1 MYDKRID
8 TFLAVADLGSF
19 SKAAD
24 MLYMSVPALTKQIT
38 ALEKEYGF
46 PLFIRDARGAHLT
59 KAGLSFYKDAK
70 ELLTFSS
77 SAISRALRTRDDLRI
92 QLRIGNEILAPAY
105 HLNRYL
111 ELSDLPSKYD
121 LQIYSFTDDFNHS
134 DYLYRKVGVSLDGVA
149 TLLIPLHLP
158 PNLSLLPLHKVPIG
172 LFLPVQ
178 HPLLSESTIRVS
190 QMNDIP
196 LIIPTRGNRLLDEM
210 SNYLQRVLPNA
221 IIHRPNQFY
230 SIEIFNAGVSENS
243 AVIAPSV
250 WDGIHPSLVFRP
262 IDWDF
267 FSVYSFV
274 YAKDASEETLA
285 FVSDLRNSRNKLA
298 ETDPS
303 ALAD

>member
-1 MYDKRID
+1 M
-8 TFLAVADLGSF
+8 
-19 SKAAD
+19 
-24 MLYMSVPALTKQIT
+24 
-38 ALEKEYGF
+38 
-46 PLFIRDARGAHLT
+46 T

-92 QLRIGNEILAPAY
+92 QIRIGNELLAPAY

-149 TLLIPLHLP
+149 TLLNPLHLP

-178 HPLLSESTIRVS
+178 HPLLSESVIRVP
-190 QMNDIP
+190 QMNRIS
-196 LIIPTRGNRLLDEM
+196 LIIPTRGNRLLDKM
-210 SNYLQRVLPNA
+210 YNYLLGVLPNA
-221 IIHRPNQFY
+221 LVFRPDQFY
-230 SIEIFNAGVSENS
+230 SVDVFNMGVSKKA

-250 WDGIHPSLVFRP
+250 WDGIHPALAFRP

-267 FSVYSFV
+267 FSVYSFA
-274 YAKDASEETLA
+274 YAQNASKETLA
-285 FVSDLRNSRNKLA
+285 FVSDLRNARNKLA
-298 ETDPS
+298 ETDS
-303 ALAD
+303 SVLAD